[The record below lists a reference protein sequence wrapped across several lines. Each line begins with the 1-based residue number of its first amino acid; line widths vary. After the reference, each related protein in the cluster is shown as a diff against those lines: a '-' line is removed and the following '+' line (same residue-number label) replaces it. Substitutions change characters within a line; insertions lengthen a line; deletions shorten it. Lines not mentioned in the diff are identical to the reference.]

1 MTHPLKALLKMCDH
15 LDIQPER
22 LPTHYDH
29 ESQVIWLVAYMEAH
43 IASRSSE
50 VQRSF
55 VEMRHS

>member
-1 MTHPLKALLKMCDH
+1 MTHTLKALLKMCDH
-15 LDIQPER
+15 LDIQPDK

-43 IASRSSE
+43 MASRSSE
-50 VQRSF
+50 RFSDL